1 MTGRLRALDGLRGLL
16 ALYILFAHTTP
27 FLRLPASAD
36 SAAWFLS
43 HGRGAVEMFFVLS
56 GMVIMRSLDTGVSR
70 VRAGQFLLARAGR
83 LLPVYAVALAA
94 AVAAL
99 SYGNPF
105 VALPWLAGSTAAR
118 DMAEAD
124 WPQPWLAHLAAHV
137 TLTQGLLPAAI
148 LPFVE
153 FTILGP
159 AWSLSTEW
167 QFYLVVAI
175 ILAFRRSGGRQTRRL
190 ARLRGSH
197 GHARPCWG
205 CWSICCRTNG
215 SRGRAFLP
223 REAWYFALGTT
234 SHGLLTS
241 GGRSS
246 AWRWWALSLAVATFL
261 EWQQTAS
268 MASAVPLLWT
278 VCLVCE
284 VPDTPLPFR
293 PLATVLRA
301 APLQW
306 LGGISYPLYLIHMP
320 LQRLLLLALAPAAGG
335 RAILFSLLWGPAAI
349 LVPLVAAV
357 ALHHWVEVPC
367 WRWSRARASRGA
379 RPFGLALPAAGEAPI
394 PRLPPGL

>member
-36 SAAWFLS
+36 SAAWLLS

-70 VRAGQFLLARAGR
+70 VRAGQFLRARAGR

-105 VALPWLAGSTAAR
+105 IALPWLAGSTAAR

-137 TLTQGLLPAAI
+137 TLTQGVLPAAI

-167 QFYLVVAI
+167 QFYLVVAA
-175 ILAFRRSGGRQTRRL
+175 ILAFSRRGDARRDDWRIFAGAMAAIGALGML
-190 ARLRGSH
+190 ADLL
-197 GHARPCWG
+197 PPQWQP
-205 CWSICCRTNG
+205 
-215 SRGRAFLP
+215 GRAFLP
-223 REAWYFALGTT
+223 HEAWYFALGTA
-234 SHGLLTS
+234 SHGLLVS
-241 GGRSS
+241 GGKYS
-246 AWRWWALSLAVATFL
+246 AWRWWALSLAAATFL
-261 EWQQTAS
+261 QWQQDPS

-278 VCLVCE
+278 ACLLCE

-293 PLATVLRA
+293 PLAVLLRA

-320 LQRLLLLALAPAAGG
+320 LQRLLLLALAPVAGG
-335 RAILFSLLWGPAAI
+335 RAILFPLLWGPAAI

-357 ALHHWVEVPC
+357 ALHRWVEVPC
-367 WRWSRARASRGA
+367 WRWSRAHASRDTG
-379 RPFGLALPAAGEAPI
+379 RFSLALPAAGEAPI
-394 PRLPPGL
+394 HRLPPGL